1 MSPLLLSTRIL
12 LTVDRIEPP
21 MAVLEWPSGALT
33 DAPLTM
39 LPASLH
45 EGDVLQLRLSR
56 SLKGALAAGQPT
68 FLMTSQGL
76 LPLPGA
82 VRPGHRYT
90 FRFQPPGLIART
102 IKEHDSHANQ
112 KHHRTR

>member
-1 MSPLLLSTRIL
+1 MSPLLLSARIL

-21 MAVLEWPSGALT
+21 MAVLEWPSGVLT

-39 LPASLH
+39 LPTTLR

-56 SLKGALAAGQPT
+56 SREGVLAAGQPT

-76 LPLPGA
+76 LDLPGV
-82 VRPGHRYT
+82 VRPGHRYI
-90 FRFQPPGLIART
+90 FRFQPPGRLART
-102 IKEHDSHANQ
+102 IKGARQS
-112 KHHRTR
+112 

>member
-39 LPASLH
+39 LPPALH
-45 EGDVLQLRLSR
+45 EG
-56 SLKGALAAGQPT
+56 AGHPS

-76 LPLPGA
+76 LDMPGML
-82 VRPGHRYT
+82 RPGHRYT
-90 FRFQPPGLIART
+90 FRFQPPGLLAR
-102 IKEHDSHANQ
+102 ILKEHNSHDNQ
-112 KHHRTR
+112 NHHAR